1 MAQTITIPTELRA
14 GAEILPI
21 RVLYII
27 DNLSLVGGAE
37 LCLLRLT
44 QHLHRDQFECRVLT
58 FHVGDRKLSD
68 QFDCPVDYWPVDSI
82 FSPSAFRMIR
92 KLRRLIREQ
101 KIDIVHTFFNTSDLW
116 AGPIA
121 KLCGARILISARRD
135 MGILRKFR
143 HDLAYRLM
151 RGFFDQVQTVSEG
164 VRQWTIQRDGVRSD
178 RVITIHNGI
187 QTNVDISA
195 DEVERLRRL
204 AGLETQPFV
213 ATAVANFRHVKGID
227 TLVRAVALVCH
238 KAPNLRILVAGS
250 FGANAEGRAYADGV
264 RRLVDTLG
272 VGRWIK
278 FLGQVDDIP
287 ALLQLTDLFVLPS
300 RSEGLSNALLEAMR
314 AGLPCVATAVGGNP
328 EVVLDRKTG
337 YLIPPDDPEALAER
351 ILGLIAD
358 PALRARM
365 GAASREHVLQEFS
378 VEKMTAK
385 VMAGYRQA
393 LVRKGLSMAEPSKPP
408 KPVTVNSIIGG
419 LASVGGVNAVLRRS
433 LLRDRFLVL
442 CYHGVLSRPPAY
454 APAYAINILKDE
466 FEAHMKFMVNN
477 FHLMSASE
485 LIAVLEDRQE
495 LKPRSAVITFDD
507 GYLNNLTL
515 AAPILGTYGVPAI
528 FNISTGYISENRLLW
543 PDEIFLRVMH
553 WPEARLPLPD
563 GSVGELDEKRE
574 VRMRSAVRIQEEC
587 KRVQNGRRTAYLE
600 KLRNGGPLTGDSWT
614 EEAYRFLDWD
624 DIRELSR
631 QGFEIGSH
639 TVTHPVLSQSGST
652 QVEYELLAS
661 KARIEK
667 ELNKECRV
675 LAYPNGLLRDAGAT
689 VWAAAAKAGYRAAF
703 TLRRG
708 LASPKYPMAIDRINV
723 PGDEPRAMFESR
735 AAGVYVIRQAPAI
748 FKKRL

>member
-1 MAQTITIPTELRA
+1 MAQPSSISREPCV
-14 GAEILPI
+14 GAEKPPI
-21 RVLYII
+21 RVLFII

-44 QHLHRDQFECRVLT
+44 QQLPRNQFECRVLT
-58 FHVGDRKLSD
+58 FHVGDGKLAD

-82 FSPSAFRMIR
+82 FSSAAFRMIK

-121 KLCGARILISARRD
+121 KLFGARILISARRD
-135 MGILRKFR
+135 MGILRRFR

-151 RGFFDQVQTVSEG
+151 RGFFDQVQAVSEG
-164 VRQWTIQRDGVRSD
+164 VRQWTIKRDGVRSE

-187 QTNVDISA
+187 QTNVDVSA
-195 DEVERLRRL
+195 VEVERLRRL
-204 AGLETQPFV
+204 AALEPHTFV

-227 TLVRAVALVCH
+227 TLVRAVALVTRQ
-238 KAPNLRILVAGS
+238 APNVKILVAGS
-250 FGANAEGRAYADGV
+250 FGANAEGQAYAESV
-264 RRLVDTLG
+264 RRLVDKLG
-272 VGRWIK
+272 VGQWIT
-278 FLGQVDDIP
+278 FLGQIDDVP

-314 AGLPCVATAVGGNP
+314 AGLPCIATAVGGNP

-337 YLIPPDDPEALAER
+337 YLIPPDDPEALAEC

-365 GAASREHVLQEFS
+365 GAASRDHVLQEFS
-378 VEKMTAK
+378 VEKMTSK
-385 VMAGYRQA
+385 VVAAYRQA
-393 LVRKGLSMAEPSKPP
+393 MDVKGFQIVEQPP
-408 KPVTVNSIIGG
+408 NPLTVNSILGG
-419 LASVGGVNAVLRRS
+419 VASAAGVNAVLRRS
-433 LLRDRFLVL
+433 LLRGRFLVL

-454 APAYAINILKDE
+454 TPAYAINILKGE

-485 LIAVLEDRQE
+485 LIGVLEGRQE
-495 LKPRSAVITFDD
+495 LKPRSAVISFDD

-515 AAPILGTYGVPAI
+515 AAPVLRSYGVPAI
-528 FNISTGYISENRLLW
+528 FNVSTGYISGDKLLW

-553 WPEARLPLPD
+553 WPDRMVPLPD
-563 GSVGELDEKRE
+563 GSLGELGEKRE
-574 VRMRSAVRIQEEC
+574 VRMRSAVRIQEDC
-587 KRVQNGRRTAYLE
+587 KRLQNARRTAYLE
-600 KLRNGGPLTGDSWT
+600 KLRNGGPLRGDSYT

-624 DIRELSR
+624 DVRELSR
-631 QGFEIGSH
+631 LGFEIGSH
-639 TVTHPVLSQSGST
+639 TISHPILSQAGGT
-652 QVEYELLAS
+652 QVEHELLAS

-667 ELNKECRV
+667 ELNRECRV

-723 PGDEPRAMFESR
+723 PGDEPRTMFESR
-735 AAGVYVIRQAPAI
+735 AAGVYVIRQAPAV
-748 FKKRL
+748 FKKR